1 MRNVIFKLMAAAC
14 AVFAVSGCKTA
25 QPKYPTRTHPDSPQN
40 WFLPSSPGRPIR
52 RVALLPV
59 WHERYTA
66 DVLRNIDIAFNEEL
80 AKKAIFEV
88 VPVTRGEMEGLVGRR
103 ELSSVEKIPGDL
115 FLRLKEQYG
124 VEGVMLTDITHFS
137 PYRPVAIGVRSKLV
151 DVESGRIHWASDVLY
166 DSSNSAV
173 AVAAKEY
180 QKILG
185 NNGFPIMA
193 DGGAVLMSPRMFAQ
207 FVAFSNYAS
216 LQPPFSTSEP
226 SAGIGAAM
234 RKIF

>member
-1 MRNVIFKLMAAAC
+1 MRKLIHLFFAALC
-14 AVFAVSGCKTA
+14 LSGVSTGCKTA
-25 QPKYPTRTHPDSPQN
+25 ETKYATRPHPDSPQN
-40 WFLPSSPGRPIR
+40 WFLPSSPGRPMR

-66 DVLRNIDIAFNEEL
+66 DILRNIDIAFNEEL
-80 AKKAIFEV
+80 AKKAMFEV
-88 VPVTRGEMEGLVGRR
+88 VPITRNAMEGLIGRR

-115 FLRLKEQYG
+115 FLRLKDQYG

-137 PYRPVAIGVRSKLV
+137 PYRPVALGVRSKLV
-151 DVESGRIHWASDVLY
+151 DIDSGRIHWASDVLY

-180 QKILG
+180 QKVLG
-185 NNGFPIMA
+185 QNGFPIMA

-207 FVAFSNYAS
+207 FAAYSNYAS
-216 LQPPFSTSEP
+216 LQPAVSSVEP
-226 SAGIGAAM
+226 AGGLGTAM

>member
-1 MRNVIFKLMAAAC
+1 M
-14 AVFAVSGCKTA
+14 
-25 QPKYPTRTHPDSPQN
+25 
-40 WFLPSSPGRPIR
+40 R

-88 VPVTRGEMEGLVGRR
+88 VPVTRNAMEGMIGRR
-103 ELSSVEKIPGDL
+103 ELSSVERIPGDL
-115 FLRLKEQYG
+115 FLRLKELYG

-151 DVESGRIHWASDVLY
+151 DIESGRIHWASDVMY

-180 QKILG
+180 QKVLG
-185 NNGFPIMA
+185 ASGFPIMA

-207 FVAFSNYAS
+207 FAAYSNYAS
-216 LQPPFSTSEP
+216 LQPPASSLEP
-226 SAGIGAAM
+226 EAGIGAAM